1 MRKTT
6 ETEKPVQDHEKAE
19 KAFRRIFSITED
31 RASNDEIRDRLV
43 SGGKVTG
50 TNMCVMICAI
60 LIASVGLRTD
70 SVAVIIGAMLISP
83 LMGNILAISYGT
95 VTNDF
100 YFVRNQMIGFVM
112 QILISV
118 TTATLYFL
126 LSPLKDPTEQILA
139 RTQPGI
145 TDVIIAIAG
154 GTAGII
160 GQTRKE
166 KFNNIIPG
174 VAIATALMPPLC
186 TCGYCIANARW
197 DLLAGSSYLFL
208 INAYF
213 IYASS
218 NVILYVLNI
227 PKVRE
232 LTPRQ
237 WRRLHTKGLRNMI
250 LILMPILV
258 FFVIQLAG

>member
-1 MRKTT
+1 MSR
-6 ETEKPVQDHEKAE
+6 EHEKLRS
-19 KAFRRIFSITED
+19 AFRRIFSISED

-83 LMGNILAISYGT
+83 LMGSILAMSYGT
-95 VTNDF
+95 VSNDI
-100 YFVRNQMIGFVM
+100 YFVRNQMVGFLM
-112 QILISV
+112 QILVSV
-118 TTATLYFL
+118 ATATLYFL
-126 LSPLKDPTEQILA
+126 ISPLKEPTPQLLA
-139 RTQPGI
+139 RTNPGI
-145 TDVIIAIAG
+145 TDVIIAVAG

-186 TCGYCIANARW
+186 TCGFCIANARW
-197 DLLAGSSYLFL
+197 DLLRGSAFLFL

-218 NVILYVLNI
+218 NVILYVLGI
-227 PKVRE
+227 PRVRE

-237 WRRLHTKGLRNMI
+237 WKRLHAKGARNMI
-250 LILMPILV
+250 LILLPILLL
-258 FFVIQLAG
+258 IWHKLMG